1 MLLNTKHFGQ
11 IEIDED
17 SIITFPDGLLAFEE
31 QKRFVIIDNPDEE
44 IPFKWLQSIDN
55 PDLAFVIINPF
66 LFKRDYEFDIP
77 QSVVDRLAIEREK
90 DVLVYSIVVVPE
102 DITKMTAN
110 LVGPIIINLKNR
122 LAKQII
128 LEDKRYTT
136 KHLIL
141 EELGKSNQEV

>member
-31 QKRFVIIDNPDEE
+31 QKRFVIINNPDEE

-55 PDLAFVIINPF
+55 PDLAFVIVNPF

-77 QSVVDRLAIEREK
+77 QSVVDRLDIEREK

-128 LEDKRYTT
+128 LDDKRYTT

-141 EELGKSNQEV
+141 DELGKLNQEV

>member
-31 QKRFVIIDNPDEE
+31 QKRFVIINNPDEE

-66 LFKRDYEFDIP
+66 LFKKDYEFDIP
-77 QSVVDRLAIEREK
+77 QSVVDRLDIEREK

-110 LVGPIIINLKNR
+110 LAGPIIINLKNR

-128 LEDKRYTT
+128 LDDKRYTT

>member
-11 IEIDED
+11 IEIDEN
-17 SIITFPDGLLAFEE
+17 SIITFPDGLLAFEK
-31 QKRFVIIDNPDEE
+31 QKRFTIINNPDEE

-77 QSVVDRLAIEREK
+77 QSVVDKLDIKEEK

-110 LVGPIIINLKNR
+110 LVGPIIINSKNK
-122 LAKQII
+122 LGKQII
-128 LEDKRYTT
+128 LDDKRYTT

-141 EELGKSNQEV
+141 DELGKSSQEV